1 MTAPQM
7 IFVNLPVTDL
17 AASRA
22 FWTSLGYPINETFSD
37 ENALS
42 VVLGDAIAVMLLKT
56 EYFQTF
62 TSLPVADA
70 KASTQTLLAL
80 SSESREAVDSLVEAA
95 VAAGATEP
103 REPQDLGFMFQR
115 TFSDLDGHTWE
126 ITWMDPSGFGGDAA
140 DGSAQ

>member
-1 MTAPQM
+1 MTSHSM

-62 TSLPVADA
+62 TSLPVGDA
-70 KASTQTLLAL
+70 KTSTQALLAL

-95 VAAGATEP
+95 VAAGGTEP
-103 REPQDLGFMFQR
+103 RGPQDLGFMFQR
-115 TFSDLDGHTWE
+115 TFSDLDGHIWE
-126 ITWMDPSGFGGDAA
+126 ITWMDPSGFSGDAA